1 MAGNVFGDNS
11 GNIFVEADYN
21 NIILVDPNKT
31 SRIGNGGKNIIE
43 ERLVDHE
50 NLVMYANLE
59 AQVLPRTKL
68 AIGGTPQDN
77 LRTISI
83 ASINF
88 LKPNDDEFLNTGYY
102 DDLTGQNSNQGKA
115 RLQRYETVVSNDQN
129 GQKFYKQFTATD
141 NRGRVIDPGLLGI
154 TSIQVRTTM
163 SFIPEVT
170 IELEDIQGK
179 ALFESGDQSPYAAFF
194 NLPYPPFYLT
204 MKGWYG
210 QAIRYQLNLHKFDAR
225 FNTFSGNYQ
234 ITCQFY
240 GYKYN
245 ILNEISLGHLIA
257 TPHMYSKT
265 FNITQTDVG
274 LQDRSV
280 INQALSEGNLTGDA
294 TVSSTQ
300 TSIETISERGMQ
312 KIKEMYGEYK
322 AKGLIPLDF
331 PEITVAEMAYKLQHL
346 EQDLLDEFKGK
357 ADLQPLTDATSYG
370 KYLDEYF
377 KKLRGDKNSW
387 FTKYINPNPYVL
399 KDETIVFGFKTE
411 LGPQEREQGL
421 TELKAEVDSFNLRL
435 NENRTFGETRGV
447 KNLKIDNSITQKTFI
462 ATIDPSQV
470 DVIRTLRQQT
480 GIVNP
485 TSGQTADFFAQL
497 LKNQFNVT
505 VEITPQGIK
514 EVKKPFFIFEG
525 PGRFDTLIRTMQAD
539 LDKKVS
545 NLETEI
551 SAKLAETIASTNG
564 LGFVPTVR
572 NVMAVMFASTEA
584 FIRLMDEVHRKSWDV
599 RTDPVRRSV
608 VFNNST
614 TVPNS
619 DTGRNVQYAAN
630 ASDAA
635 RSSEEPVYP
644 WPQVFIENNITGAG
658 VAGGNFNPQKNRYEL
673 AYPGDP
679 SIVNLTKGYLY
690 DKWPEV
696 EFVEE
701 YLKGV
706 AQKFQPS
713 ITQPPLE
720 NSGQVTSILNI
731 NALEFPYV
739 NFAYLNKEEVRFFY
753 EIYERSFIYPRYT
766 GLARVVGTPL
776 ETGVSE
782 LVSNVESNNIVSSLG
797 ISAPYIILK
806 LKNFPLTAN
815 NYVEFLSTISN
826 DGTGRD
832 WNNFVRDFY
841 ITGYLRDEINN
852 SSSILSMNSLST
864 SVQTQN
870 FSLPQIQYLEQL
882 LSTTNTNLPQI
893 TDTYPFTDTL
903 WDATYLNNYL
913 FTGDYNRVF
922 NTTRTYKVY
931 GPKNLITNF
940 EDALEKTSVRPVT
953 TFSYLEVESPNL
965 RDGLAEFF
973 LGRGASELL
982 PTEGFV
988 PNQLGTIGRTT
999 TSMLNTPY
1007 FINAIQYGVQN
1018 QKNSVTA
1025 PYKQAAYLFL
1035 NSLPLATLKERYKT
1049 LDSAIPLDFIFAS
1062 MKKFG
1067 AVHRLPYVWIL
1078 KYGSIWHRYKE
1089 FIQTGQDILSPIW
1102 TDFDYINNY
1111 DPVSG
1116 STTTSYTLNGVGTI
1130 TLQETEFDGTT
1141 QYDELQIGFYPKT
1154 INDFNY
1160 FLNGVDLWTN
1170 YSDSEINQSL
1180 AQGFK
1185 VQNLSESNI
1194 FVSTVDTTGLDR
1206 IVNLN
1211 TYSSIIPDT
1220 VEPSNPNQLVCN
1232 TPPSTPKTNYY
1243 VLPSFGTNQ
1252 NQFREVAFNQA
1263 GVLTEDLINNPS
1275 LYNGSVRTFW
1285 KMPNYGYLDTTDI
1298 QRPDYD
1304 AYINLIPLLGVV
1316 APFRLINNTTS
1327 TLVSDNYSKID
1338 DLLGTFEKQTLD
1350 LFEREY
1356 LKFSQSVLNFDT
1368 QVGDGDFIIDES
1380 TASTRGVSPQGNST
1394 NESYRNFQLLFR
1406 ELMSVPLPVTFA
1418 SQEDL
1423 FKKIIDDQFSKS
1435 ISEIQNLMEF
1445 DVALRIGNP
1454 TQYKRRETDSYLT
1467 YITGNNIVV
1476 DPIPFQ
1482 PYVNGSLPTVGGTTT
1497 LIQSQIDN
1505 PSAWIALRENVGFS
1519 QIPELQYTNG
1529 GSYLTD
1535 FFVDNNIAFTQQNVE
1550 FLAPLIKMYATQ
1562 KLDDPSTT
1570 STSFAQSV
1578 QNYLSVNLSF
1588 QNTALNNTL
1597 TLVRRELPNIT
1608 ELPERTIQSKFD
1620 SKQSKVELYET
1631 FKALNDKWIAGSDFT
1646 NQTLFEDILFL
1657 DRASRNVGDK
1667 IILDIFNLQ
1676 KLVNPDNLNYNMS
1689 VFVFISGILTENHFS
1704 VMPMPAYVNFYNVQE
1719 VSATAQPNI
1728 EPGRDFANSMWGT
1741 FLNVDYRNSGPK
1753 LVCFYTE
1760 RPSTYLDMQSENK
1773 NYMFRS
1779 DAFDL
1784 RESQLNP
1791 LIEDQTN
1798 KTDWALS
1805 NRVVGFNVDIGT
1817 RNQNV
1822 FYSFSISQNGG
1833 KATSESI
1840 QQINLM
1846 SASAAGRTTAT
1857 QNVSLYNIYKNMS
1870 YECEVIS
1877 FGNALIQPTMY
1888 FNLRHVPLFNG
1899 SYMITDVQHTIAP
1912 GTFQTKFNGVRQ
1924 SIFTLPVLDGYL
1936 QSINKNLVTKLLKNV
1951 KQQKDTSRGTTTT
1964 TTQGNNANLSTDTR
1978 TSGDT
1983 QNSCVSKVLEEPYLN
1998 TLGYES
2004 IAGVSTSL
2012 NTAGFVSLLNQSTD
2026 DADIKFVIF
2035 VLSFASTGVDNKFV
2049 SSNNNY
2055 GKITLNYDYG
2065 ATADRY
2071 FLRTYTCRRMK
2082 TENTTEVSMPFA
2094 VFDSALGYINFVR
2107 DRVTNS
2113 LGEIRQKSIET
2124 YFLQNWPY
2132 PRGTSQTQNITLQLN
2147 LITAVNLARQ
2157 LGLTTTIQIF
2167 TPIITPTPAPN
2178 NINVINTVTPTC
2190 T

>member
-1 MAGNVFGDNS
+1 MAGSVFGDNS

-31 SRIGNGGKNIIE
+31 SRIGPNGKLLIE
-43 ERLVDHE
+43 ERNVDHE

-68 AIGGTPQDN
+68 AIGGSPQDN

-83 ASINF
+83 AAINF

-115 RLQRYETVVSNDQN
+115 RLQRFETVVSNDQN

-141 NRGRVIDPGLLGI
+141 TRGRVIDPGLLGI
-154 TSIQVRTTM
+154 TSIQIRTTM

-170 IELEDIQGK
+170 IELEDVQGK

-204 MKGWYG
+204 LKGWYG
-210 QAIRYQLNLHKFDAR
+210 QAIRYQLNLQKFDAR

-245 ILNEISLGHLIA
+245 ILNEISLGHLLA

-265 FNITQTDVG
+265 FNITRSDVG
-274 LQDRSV
+274 LQNES
-280 INQALSEGNLTGDA
+280 ILSQTSAEGNLTGDS
-294 TVSSTQ
+294 TISSTD
-300 TSIETISERGMQ
+300 TSIETVSEKGYQ

-331 PEITVAEMAYKLQHL
+331 PELTVAEMSYKLQHL
-346 EQDLLDEFKGK
+346 EQDILNDFKGK
-357 ADLQPLTDATSYG
+357 ADLQPLTDATTYA
-370 KYLDEYF
+370 KYLDQYF
-377 KKLRGDKNSW
+377 KKLRGDRNSW
-387 FTKYINPNPYVL
+387 FTKYINPNPFVL
-399 KDETIVFGFKTE
+399 RDETIVFGFKTE
-411 LGPQEREQGL
+411 LDPQQREQAL
-421 TELKAEVDSFNLRL
+421 TELKAEIDSFNTRL
-435 NENRTFGETRGV
+435 NENQTFGENRGV

-462 ATIDPSQV
+462 AQIDPSQI
-470 DVIRTLRQQT
+470 DVVRTLRQQT

-485 TSGQTADFFAQL
+485 TSGQTSDFFTQL
-497 LKNQFNVT
+497 IKNQFQIT
-505 VEITPQGIK
+505 VEMTPQGIK

-525 PGRFDTLIRTMQAD
+525 VGRFDTLIRTMQAD

-551 SAKLAETIASTNG
+551 SAKLAETIASTSG

-572 NVMAVMFASTEA
+572 NVMAVIFASTEA
-584 FIRLMDEVHRKSWDV
+584 FIRLMDEVHRTAWDV
-599 RTDPVRRSV
+599 RTDPVRRNV

-619 DTGRNVQYAAN
+619 DNIRNTQYAAN

-644 WPQVFIENNITGAG
+644 WPQVFVENTIAASNPNGSD
-658 VAGGNFNPQKNRYEL
+658 FNPQKNRYEL

-701 YLKGV
+701 YLRGS
-706 AQKFQPS
+706 AQKLQPTR
-713 ITQPPLE
+713 IQPPQE
-720 NSGQVTSILNI
+720 NSGQVTSVLNI
-731 NALEFPYV
+731 NAIEFPYV

-753 EIYERSFIYPRYT
+753 EIYERGLIYPRYT
-766 GLARVVGTPL
+766 GLNRVVGTAL
-776 ETGVSE
+776 ETGLTE
-782 LVSNVESNNIVSSLG
+782 LVSNVESSNIVTSLG

-806 LKNFPLTAN
+806 LKNFPLSAN
-815 NYVEFLSTISN
+815 NYIQFLSTISN

-832 WNNFVRDFY
+832 WNNFVRDIY
-841 ITGYLRDEINN
+841 VTNYLRDEIAN
-852 SSSILSMNSLST
+852 SSSILSLESLSS

-870 FSLPQIQYLEQL
+870 FSLPQIDYLSQL
-882 LSTTNTNLPQI
+882 LASTNTNIPTI
-893 TDTYPFTDTL
+893 TDTFPFRDEL
-903 WDATYLNNYL
+903 WNATYLNNYVL
-913 FTGDYNRVF
+913 SGDFNRVF

-931 GPKNLITNF
+931 SPKNLITNF
-940 EDALEKTSVRPVT
+940 TDLLDKTSVRPVT
-953 TFSYLEVESPNL
+953 TFSYLEVETPDVTNGIT
-965 RDGLAEFF
+965 DFF
-973 LGRGASELL
+973 LGRTASELL

-988 PNQLGTIGRTT
+988 QGGTPGVLNST

-1018 QKNSVTA
+1018 QKNSVSA

-1035 NSLPLATLKERYKT
+1035 NSLPLATLKEKYKT
-1049 LDSAIPLDFIFAS
+1049 LDAANPLDYIFAS

-1089 FIQTGQDILSPIW
+1089 FVQTGQDILSPVW

-1116 STTTSYTLNGVGTI
+1116 STGTSYTLNGVGTI
-1130 TLQETEFDGTT
+1130 TLQEQEFDGTT
-1141 QYDELQIGFYPKT
+1141 LYDELQVGFYPKT

-1160 FLNGVDLWTN
+1160 FLNGIDLWTN
-1170 YSDSEINQSL
+1170 YSDSEINQSI

-1220 VEPSNPNQLVCN
+1220 VESSDPNQLVCN
-1232 TPPSTPKTNYY
+1232 TPPQTPQTNYY
-1243 VLPSFGTNQ
+1243 VLPSFGSNQ
-1252 NQFREVAFNQA
+1252 NQVREALFNNA
-1263 GVLTEDLINNPS
+1263 GVLTGDLNNNPAIF
-1275 LYNGSVRTFW
+1275 NGSVRTFW
-1285 KMPNYGYLDTTDI
+1285 KMPNYGYLDITNI

-1304 AYINLIPLLGVV
+1304 AYMNLIPLLGDVP
-1316 APFRLINNTTS
+1316 PFRLIETTTS
-1327 TLVSDNYSKID
+1327 QLPGANYSKID
-1338 DLLGTFEKQTLD
+1338 DLLGTFEKQVLD
-1350 LFEREY
+1350 MFEREF
-1356 LKFSQSVLNFDT
+1356 LKFSQSVLNIDT
-1368 QVGDGDFIIDES
+1368 QVGDGDFIVDDS
-1380 TASTRGVSPQGNST
+1380 QATTRGVSQSGGAS
-1394 NESYRNFQLLFR
+1394 NESYRNFQSLYR

-1423 FKKIIDDQFSKS
+1423 FKKIIDDQFTKS
-1435 ISEIQNLMEF
+1435 ISQIQNLMEF
-1445 DVALRIGNP
+1445 DVAFRMGNP
-1454 TQYKRRETDSYLT
+1454 TQYKRRETDSYLS
-1467 YITGNNIVV
+1467 YILGTGNVI
-1476 DPIPFQ
+1476 DPIPFE
-1482 PYVNGSLPTVGGTTT
+1482 PYVAGSLPTNGGTTT
-1497 LIQSQIDN
+1497 LLQSQIDN
-1505 PSAWIALRENVGFS
+1505 PAAWQALRLNVGFS
-1519 QIPELQYTNG
+1519 QIPELQYSNG
-1529 GSYLTD
+1529 GSYITD
-1535 FFVDNNIAFTQQNVE
+1535 FFVDSNIAFTQANVE
-1550 FLAPLIKMYATQ
+1550 FLAPIIKMYATQ
-1562 KLDDPSTT
+1562 KLDDPTT
-1570 STSFAQSV
+1570 TDISFATALQS
-1578 QNYLSVNLSF
+1578 YIAVNVDF
-1588 QNTALNNTL
+1588 QNTSLDNTL
-1597 TLVRRELPNIT
+1597 TLIRKQLPDIT
-1608 ELPERTIQSKFD
+1608 ELPERTIQSNFD
-1620 SKQSKVELYET
+1620 AKQSKVELYEV
-1631 FKALNDKWIAGSDFT
+1631 FKALNDKWIAGSDYT

-1657 DRASRNVGDK
+1657 DRASRNIGDK

-1676 KLVNPDNLNYNMS
+1676 KLVNADNLNYNMS

-1719 VSATAQPNI
+1719 VSATAQPNL

-1741 FLNVDYRNSGPK
+1741 YLNVDYRNSGPK
-1753 LVCFYTE
+1753 LVCFYSE
-1760 RPSTYLDMQSENK
+1760 RPSTYVDLQGQTK

-1784 RESQLNP
+1784 REAQLNP

-1798 KTDWALS
+1798 KNDWSLS

-1822 FYSFSISQNGG
+1822 FYSFSVSQNGG

-1846 SASAAGRTTAT
+1846 SASAAGRSTST

-1870 YECEVIS
+1870 YECEVVS

-1912 GTFQTKFNGVRQ
+1912 GTFQTKFNGIRQ
-1924 SIFTLPVLDGYL
+1924 SVFTLPVLDGYL
-1936 QSINKNLVTKLLKNV
+1936 QSINKNLVTKLLKSV
-1951 KQQKDTSRGTTTT
+1951 KQQRDVSRGTTTT

-1983 QNSCVSKVLEEPYLN
+1983 QNSCMSKVLEEPYLN

-2004 IAGVSTSL
+2004 IAGVNTSI
-2012 NTAGFVSLLNQSTD
+2012 NSAGFLSLLNQSTTD
-2026 DADIKFVIF
+2026 EDIKFVIF
-2035 VLSFASTGVDNKFV
+2035 VLSYASTGVDKKFQ

-2065 ATADRY
+2065 ATADQY
-2071 FLRTYTCRRMK
+2071 FQRTYTCRRMK
-2082 TENTTEVSMPFA
+2082 VENSTEVSMPFA
-2094 VFDSALGYINFVR
+2094 VFDSALNYINFVR

-2132 PRGTSQTQNITLQLN
+2132 PRGTSQTTNATLSLN
-2147 LITAVNLARQ
+2147 LTQAVTLAKQ
-2157 LGLTTTIQIF
+2157 LGLNTTIQIF
-2167 TPIITPTPAPN
+2167 TPVVTPVPAQN
-2178 NINVINTVTPTC
+2178 NINTINTVTPTC